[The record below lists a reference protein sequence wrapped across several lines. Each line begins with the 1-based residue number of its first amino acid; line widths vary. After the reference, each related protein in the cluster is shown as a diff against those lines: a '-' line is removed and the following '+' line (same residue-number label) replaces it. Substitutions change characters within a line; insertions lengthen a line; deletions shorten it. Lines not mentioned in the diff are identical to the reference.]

1 MKAFRVERSL
11 DIAAPAEKIY
21 PLIADFRAWTQWS
34 PYENRDP
41 NLQRS
46 YGGVASGVG
55 ATYGWEGNKN
65 VGSGRMQ
72 ILQAAPPS
80 RLVIDLQ
87 FLKPFKAHNQA
98 EFTLQ
103 PHGNTTRVTWAM
115 TGPSN
120 LMMRVM
126 GLFMN
131 MDKMIGR
138 DFEAGLAK
146 LKAVTENQ

>member
-1 MKAFRVERSL
+1 MKTFRVERSL

-41 NLQRS
+41 NLRRS
-46 YGGVASGVG
+46 YGTVTNGLG
-55 ATYGWEGNKN
+55 ATYAWEGNKN
-65 VGSGRMQ
+65 VGSGKME
-72 ILQAAPPS
+72 ILQASPPS
-80 RLVIDLQ
+80 RILIDLQ

-103 PHGNTTRVTWAM
+103 PNGNTTRVTWAM
-115 TGPSN
+115 TGPAS

-138 DFEAGLAK
+138 DFEAGLAN
-146 LKAVTENQ
+146 LKSVTEK

>member
-1 MKAFRVERSL
+1 MKTFRVERSF

-41 NLQRS
+41 NLRRT
-46 YGGVASGVG
+46 YGAVTNGLG
-55 ATYGWEGNKN
+55 ATYAWEGNKN
-65 VGSGRMQ
+65 VGSGKME
-72 ILQAAPPS
+72 ILQASPPS
-80 RLVIDLQ
+80 RIVIDLQ

-103 PHGNTTRVTWAM
+103 PNGNTTRVSWAM
-115 TGPSN
+115 TGPAS

-146 LKAVTENQ
+146 LKSVTEK

>member
-1 MKAFRVERSL
+1 MKNFRVERSL
-11 DIAAPAEKIY
+11 DIAAPAERIY

-41 NLQRS
+41 NMRR
-46 YGGVASGVG
+46 
-55 ATYGWEGNKN
+55 TYGAVSSGQGAVYEWEGNKN
-65 VGSGRMQ
+65 VGSGRME
-72 ILQAAPPS
+72 ILQAVPS
-80 RLVIDLQ
+80 SRVLIDLQ

-98 EFTLQ
+98 DFTLQ
-103 PHGNTTRVTWAM
+103 SHGAATRVTWAM

-120 LMMRVM
+120 LIMRVM

-138 DFEAGLAK
+138 DFEAGLVN
-146 LKAVTENQ
+146 LKSVTEK